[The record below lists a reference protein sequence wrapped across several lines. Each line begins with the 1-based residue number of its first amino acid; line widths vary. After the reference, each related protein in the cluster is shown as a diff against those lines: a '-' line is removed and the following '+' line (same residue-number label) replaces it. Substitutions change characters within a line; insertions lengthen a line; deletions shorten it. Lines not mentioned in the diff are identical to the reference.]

1 MIRARPTPGT
11 ATSSDWSAITM
22 LPRGPR
28 PTARRRSI
36 TPGTFAQRYG
46 GIPARPAKGGVVAL
60 PGYDPTRLG
69 ELMPHSVYG
78 WMSWVQ
84 VLAPT
89 AAQLESLRPLL
100 AESFELGRAKWK
112 RRRVA

>member
-1 MIRARPTPGT
+1 MTGRLTFRARGFTASPSASRPAPSRSGT
-11 ATSSDWSAITM
+11 AGS
-22 LPRGPR
+22 RC
-28 PTARRRSI
+28 AR
-36 TPGTFAQRYG
+36 
-46 GIPARPAKGGVVAL
+46 AKGGVVAL

-69 ELMPHSVYG
+69 ELMPHPVYG

-100 AESFELGRAKWK
+100 AESFELARAKWK

>member
-1 MIRARPTPGT
+1 
-11 ATSSDWSAITM
+11 
-22 LPRGPR
+22 
-28 PTARRRSI
+28 
-36 TPGTFAQRYG
+36 
-46 GIPARPAKGGVVAL
+46 
-60 PGYDPTRLG
+60 
-69 ELMPHSVYG
+69 MPHPVYG

-100 AESFELGRAKWK
+100 AESFELARAKWK